1 MGRLGIAL
9 FAALMSSLPCWLGAP
24 CPPVPTS
31 SNITQFV
38 CTSPSLSSFPT
49 GFPEETLMISVEF
62 TNLSSIGPDAL
73 QKLPNLQELHLS
85 SNQLRSLPG
94 SLFRD
99 LPALRVLDLTNNLLE
114 DLPPEIVDS
123 HSPLQH
129 LVLNGNRL
137 GTLEPAWFQTLRELE
152 WLDVSNN
159 QLQALP
165 PNCFQNLSS
174 LKSLDLSHNHLDRL
188 APELLAGLP
197 SLERLNL
204 EGNQLHS
211 IVEHTFD
218 LVPHL
223 QFLFLQQNN
232 LSLLPAQLFGKLGQ
246 LALLDLSNNT
256 LTSLA
261 PCFSEQNL
269 TLELDLSGN
278 PWACDCA
285 MLAFMQWAAGRSVS
299 LYTLQHTLCGTPEN
313 LKGRTVAAAAKDTLV
328 ASCSA
333 APAERPSPCSLPR
346 GHASPAESGW
356 PRWQHPAPSGQPAS

>member
-1 MGRLGIAL
+1 MGRLGIPL
-9 FAALMSSLPCWLGAP
+9 LAALMSSLPCWLGAP
-24 CPPVPTS
+24 CPPVPTP

-49 GFPEETLMISVEF
+49 GFPEETLMISVQF

-73 QKLPNLQELHLS
+73 QKLPKLRELHLS

-94 SLFRD
+94 SLFWD

-123 HSPLQH
+123 YSPLQH

-137 GTLEPAWFQTLRELE
+137 GALEPAWFQTLGELE

-159 QLQALP
+159 RLQALP
-165 PNCFQNLSS
+165 PNCFQNLSN
-174 LKSLDLSHNHLDRL
+174 LKSLDLSNNHLDRL

-218 LVPHL
+218 QMPHL
-223 QFLFLQQNN
+223 RYLFLQHNN
-232 LSLLPAQLFGKLGQ
+232 LSSLPAQLFRNLGR
-246 LALLDLSNNT
+246 LGHLDLYNNS

-269 TLELDLSGN
+269 KLELDLSGN

-285 MLAFMQWAAGRSVS
+285 MLSFMQWATGHSVG
-299 LYTLQHTLCGTPEN
+299 LYTLQHTRCGTPEN
-313 LKGRTVAAAAKDTLV
+313 LKGQTVAAATKDTLS
-328 ASCSA
+328 ASCPA
-333 APAERPSPCSLPR
+333 ARPSPCSLPQSQ
-346 GHASPAESGW
+346 AS
-356 PRWQHPAPSGQPAS
+356 

>member
-1 MGRLGIAL
+1 MCLSRCTLLTGLTVHCQVGQGRAPHPELGGWGKSA
-9 FAALMSSLPCWLGAP
+9 C
-24 CPPVPTS
+24 
-31 SNITQFV
+31 NITQFV
-38 CTSPSLSSFPT
+38 CVSPSLSNFPT

-73 QKLPNLQELHLS
+73 QKLPKLQELHLS
-85 SNQLRSLPG
+85 SNQLRSIPG

-114 DLPPEIVDS
+114 DLPPEIINS
-123 HSPLQH
+123 YSPLQH

-137 GTLEPAWFQTLRELE
+137 AALEPAWFQTLGQLE

-159 QLQALP
+159 RLQALP

-174 LKSLDLSHNHLDRL
+174 LKSLDLSNNHLDRL

-204 EGNQLHS
+204 EGNRLHS

-223 QFLFLQQNN
+223 SYLFLQHNN
-232 LSLLPAQLFGKLGQ
+232 LSSLSGQLFWELGQ
-246 LALLDLSNNT
+246 LRHLDLSNNS

-269 TLELDLSGN
+269 TLDLDLSGN

-285 MLAFMQWAAGRSVS
+285 MLSFVQWVTGHSVG
-299 LYTLQHTLCGTPEN
+299 LYASQYTLCGTPKN
-313 LKGRTVAAAAKDTLV
+313 LKGQTVAAATKDKLT

-346 GHASPAESGW
+346 GQAS
-356 PRWQHPAPSGQPAS
+356 

>member
-1 MGRLGIAL
+1 AAVTSRDRVRSPHGSPHKSRL
-9 FAALMSSLPCWLGAP
+9 S
-24 CPPVPTS
+24 PPTPAHKHC
-31 SNITQFV
+31 NITQFV
-38 CTSPSLSSFPT
+38 CISPSLSSFPT

-62 TNLSSIGPDAL
+62 TNLSSIGPNAL
-73 QKLPNLQELHLS
+73 QKLPKLQELHLS

-123 HSPLQH
+123 YSPLQH
-129 LVLNGNRL
+129 LVLKGNRL
-137 GTLEPAWFQTLRELE
+137 AALEPAWFQTLRKLQ
-152 WLDVSNN
+152 WLDVSDN

-174 LKSLDLSHNHLDRL
+174 LKSLDLSNNHLDRL

-223 QFLFLQQNN
+223 SYLFLQHNN
-232 LSLLPAQLFGKLGQ
+232 LSSLPVQLFRELGQ
-246 LALLDLSNNT
+246 LGHLDLSNNS

-269 TLELDLSGN
+269 TLYLDLSGN

-285 MLAFMQWAAGRSVS
+285 MFSFMQWVTDRSVG
-299 LYTLQHTLCGTPEN
+299 LYASQHTLCETPKN
-313 LKGRTVAAAAKDTLV
+313 LKGQMVAAVTEDKLT

-346 GHASPAESGW
+346 GQAS
-356 PRWQHPAPSGQPAS
+356 